1 MNIHLCQVFI
11 SLFSLHFFFTLH
23 FVSDCPLSYPQ
34 PSFFS
39 LSIVCAW
46 LAFFLGVWRVVV
58 FFFFLSSH
66 SSHWLD
72 AKLFFFFFFFWI
84 EHRGENRGSSSHG
97 RHRAAAQCPGSQTMH
112 GRHPRL
118 TVWRQWTLQKLR
130 LPHQSSIHG
139 SYDEPR
145 RKQPCA
151 SSRACD
157 PQTRTTLD
165 RKTSPLTNPPTHH
178 ATHEKQRWQRRPLHP
193 QRRTSLRY
201 TQQKIPRSNLWR
213 HHSHH
218 VQTHFKR
225 TRHRL
230 PRRMPETR
238 QRMARTPGRQR
249 RSRRLHVRRP
259 NRHPNRSRH
268 KIYPHPRRTTRIA
281 RQRTSHSF
289 RTPRTNIHPQPKSSS
304 IHLRRHSPKG
314 TSTKQHS
321 FTHGRSTIQRHHH
334 EHRTNHRHRLPT
346 MRRRLTHLQQR
357 RPQRT
362 HPRLLP
368 NQRHFRRITR
378 IRLHSLHQR
387 PLARS
392 GIFPQLVSTM
402 SPVF

>member
-1 MNIHLCQVFI
+1 LPGFYFFVLIALFFHAALCVR
-11 SLFSLHFFFTLH
+11 LPPLLPPTFF
-23 FVSDCPLSYPQ
+23 
-34 PSFFS
+34 FFS
-39 LSIVCAW
+39 LYRLR
-46 LAFFLGVWRVVV
+46 LAC
-58 FFFFLSSH
+58 FFFGGVESCGFLLLFVLSFKP
-66 SSHWLD
+66 LVGC
-72 AKLFFFFFFFWI
+72 KTFFFFFFFALD
-84 EHRGENRGSSSHG
+84 HRGENRGSSSHG